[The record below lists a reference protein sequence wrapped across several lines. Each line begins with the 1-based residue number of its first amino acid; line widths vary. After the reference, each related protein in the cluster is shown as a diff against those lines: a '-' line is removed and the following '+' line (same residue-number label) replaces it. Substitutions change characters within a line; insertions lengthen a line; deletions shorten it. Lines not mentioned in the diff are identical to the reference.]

1 MAALT
6 EVPLFRDSVDG
17 LFDNIAS
24 MLRSEFG
31 ATHKIYKAN
40 QDIPVTT
47 QPYIVVK
54 RNVRQGNPNGL
65 NIVPIHTYLD
75 ALTEE
80 KHYVY
85 MATVSFRVKFHK
97 DNAIDDAYYLK
108 MLLSTDEF
116 HYTWWGGNDLYG
128 ITNISDVSDDPVSV
142 DFVEWEEGAIF
153 TFDCN
158 YLFRHTESNVKT
170 IERILFTA
178 NNGSGEV
185 SGESENFWLSLGY
198 NSYQDY
204 VNSVN
209 TLYFHVNGD
218 DNTDSGMDFSQDW

>member
-1 MAALT
+1 MDAMT
-6 EVPLFRDSVDG
+6 EIPLFRDSVNG
-17 LFDNIAS
+17 LFDNIAY
-24 MLRSEFG
+24 MLGSEFG

-54 RNVRQGNPNGL
+54 RNVRQGNLNGL
-65 NIVPIHTYLD
+65 NLTPITTYLD

-80 KHYVY
+80 KHYIY
-85 MATVSFRVKFHK
+85 MATTSFRIKFHK
-97 DNAIDDAYYLK
+97 DSAIDDAYYLK

-116 HYTWWGGNDLYG
+116 HYTWWGGNHLYG

-158 YLFRHTESNVKT
+158 YLFRHTEGNVKT
-170 IERILFTA
+170 VENILFTTS
-178 NNGSGEV
+178 NGGTELPSNIG
-185 SGESENFWLSLGY
+185 NFWIDLGYDSYKDYVTSLG
-198 NSYQDY
+198 
-204 VNSVN
+204 
-209 TLYFHVNGD
+209 L
-218 DNTDSGMDFSQDW
+218 